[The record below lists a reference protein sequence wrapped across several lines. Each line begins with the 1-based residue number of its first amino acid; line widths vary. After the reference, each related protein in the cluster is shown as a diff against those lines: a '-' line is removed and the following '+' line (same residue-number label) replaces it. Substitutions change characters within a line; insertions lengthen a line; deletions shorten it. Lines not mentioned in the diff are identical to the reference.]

1 MNPLLTFINI
11 VGDSKI
17 ILKNLWQHGTFCL
30 WRILFISK
38 QVVPRVSLARPDYEI
53 ARLQY
58 NDIATPGAGRVRTSL
73 PRLLFMRFYN
83 A

>member
-1 MNPLLTFINI
+1 MVLNLVWQPGTICLRCLLI
-11 VGDSKI
+11 
-17 ILKNLWQHGTFCL
+17 
-30 WRILFISK
+30 ISK

-73 PRLLFMRFYN
+73 PRLLFMRCYN